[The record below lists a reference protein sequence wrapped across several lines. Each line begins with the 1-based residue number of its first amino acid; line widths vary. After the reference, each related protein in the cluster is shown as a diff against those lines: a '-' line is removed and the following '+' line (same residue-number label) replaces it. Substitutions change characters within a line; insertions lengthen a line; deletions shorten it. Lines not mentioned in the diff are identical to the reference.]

1 MTDENKNFPGSVDS
15 RGAQVPQ
22 PQQYP
27 QGAYTAPAQNQ
38 QPYGQQ
44 AYQQQAYQYSV
55 YAAQQASEAQSK
67 ANAKAAHKADSNMK
81 AGLGKTFAAGF
92 GGAAL
97 ALVLGAG
104 GFAGYSAL
112 TGGDGGSTTLG
123 STTSTVI
130 SASPDDSG
138 DSSTLAEQVAQKC
151 LPSIVS
157 IDIYTKSSSSGSM
170 NGFEMPGTN
179 DDSTL
184 TNTSLG
190 SGVVISK
197 DGYII
202 TNNHVIDGAD
212 ELEVT
217 LNDNRKFPAKII
229 GADPTTDI
237 ALIKIEATDL
247 PTIPFGDSEKL
258 KVGEWVLAVGN
269 PFNLTST
276 VTAGIVSAKSR
287 GNIGAGGKD
296 RSKIE
301 SFIQTDAAVNPGICA
316 GALVNTKGE
325 LVGINTAIYSE
336 TGNFAGY
343 SFAVPI
349 SIAGK
354 VANDLKQFGTVQR
367 AVLGVLIQDPQYVP
381 DAEKEK
387 VKVFEGAY
395 VGGFAERSSAKEAG
409 IEKGDVI
416 VAVNG
421 VKIKSSSALQEQ
433 ISKYR
438 PGDKVELTINRN
450 GSTKKFTVELRNAQG
465 STKVVKGGDSAE
477 VMGAAFKALNDEQKR
492 KLGVSYGIEVTGL
505 TSGKLKDA
513 GIKKG
518 FIIMIVNNQKISAPE
533 DLEKIVESILQGR
546 TEDQGLFIKG
556 FYPNGRTK
564 YYAIDLAE

>member
-1 MTDENKNFPGSVDS
+1 MTDENKNFPGSVDP
-15 RGAQVPQ
+15 RNAQVPQ

-123 STTSTVI
+123 STASTVI

-202 TNNHVIDGAD
+202 TNNHVVEGAD
-212 ELEVT
+212 AIKATVNGVEY
-217 LNDNRKFPAKII
+217 DAKVV
-229 GADPTTDI
+229 GSDSSSDI
-237 ALIKIEATDL
+237 AVIKVDADDL
-247 PTIPFGDSEKL
+247 TPVEIGSSSDL
-258 KVGEWVLAVGN
+258 QVGEWVMALGSRSVWKTRCRLAW
-269 PFNLTST
+269 
-276 VTAGIVSAKSR
+276 
-287 GNIGAGGKD
+287 
-296 RSKIE
+296 
-301 SFIQTDAAVNPGICA
+301 
-316 GALVNTKGE
+316 
-325 LVGINTAIYSE
+325 
-336 TGNFAGY
+336 
-343 SFAVPI
+343 
-349 SIAGK
+349 
-354 VANDLKQFGTVQR
+354 
-367 AVLGVLIQDPQYVP
+367 
-381 DAEKEK
+381 
-387 VKVFEGAY
+387 
-395 VGGFAERSSAKEAG
+395 
-409 IEKGDVI
+409 
-416 VAVNG
+416 
-421 VKIKSSSALQEQ
+421 
-433 ISKYR
+433 
-438 PGDKVELTINRN
+438 
-450 GSTKKFTVELRNAQG
+450 
-465 STKVVKGGDSAE
+465 
-477 VMGAAFKALNDEQKR
+477 
-492 KLGVSYGIEVTGL
+492 
-505 TSGKLKDA
+505 
-513 GIKKG
+513 
-518 FIIMIVNNQKISAPE
+518 
-533 DLEKIVESILQGR
+533 
-546 TEDQGLFIKG
+546 
-556 FYPNGRTK
+556 
-564 YYAIDLAE
+564 

>member
-1 MTDENKNFPGSVDS
+1 MTDENKNFPGSVDP
-15 RGAQVPQ
+15 RNAQVPQ

-112 TGGDGGSTTLG
+112 TGSDGGSTTLG

-202 TNNHVIDGAD
+202 TNNHVICGSDGTTIAEKITVRLTDGSEYDATVVGTDAD
-212 ELEVT
+212 
-217 LNDNRKFPAKII
+217 A
-229 GADPTTDI
+229 DI
-237 ALIKIEATDL
+237 AIIKIDKSGLTPAVM
-247 PTIPFGDSEKL
+247 GDSDTL
-258 KVGEWVLAVGN
+258 SVGEDVIAVGN
-269 PFNLTST
+269 PLGELGGSVTNGIISALDREISVNGEEISSSED
-276 VTAGIVSAKSR
+276 VTAIVKKASVGDKLTFQVSR
-287 GNIGAGGKD
+287 NGK
-296 RSKIE
+296 ITE
-301 SFIQTDAAVNPGICA
+301 VEVTC
-316 GALVNTKGE
+316 
-325 LVGINTAIYSE
+325 Y
-336 TGNFAGY
+336 
-343 SFAVPI
+343 
-349 SIAGK
+349 
-354 VANDLKQFGTVQR
+354 
-367 AVLGVLIQDPQYVP
+367 
-381 DAEKEK
+381 EK
-387 VKVFEGAY
+387 VPETT
-395 VGGFAERSSAKEAG
+395 
-409 IEKGDVI
+409 
-416 VAVNG
+416 NT
-421 VKIKSSSALQEQ
+421 
-433 ISKYR
+433 
-438 PGDKVELTINRN
+438 ELPITR
-450 GSTKKFTVELRNAQG
+450 G
-465 STKVVKGGDSAE
+465 
-477 VMGAAFKALNDEQKR
+477 
-492 KLGVSYGIEVTGL
+492 
-505 TSGKLKDA
+505 
-513 GIKKG
+513 
-518 FIIMIVNNQKISAPE
+518 
-533 DLEKIVESILQGR
+533 
-546 TEDQGLFIKG
+546 
-556 FYPNGRTK
+556 
-564 YYAIDLAE
+564 